1 MPPEELIA
9 LSTGCGGRAGFEIIR
24 KGPEMIENFV
34 DIAWFG
40 K

>member
-1 MPPEELIA
+1 V
-9 LSTGCGGRAGFEIIR
+9 GFEIIR